1 MKKSLSHLPKHK
13 QDELKLIR
21 DTIVELN
28 PGRNDVI
35 RPNAR
40 DWTCIEQA
48 SGTSE
53 KNTPAWFVR

>member
-21 DTIVELN
+21 DTIVELY

-40 DWTCIEQA
+40 DWTSIEQA
-48 SGTSE
+48 SGASE